1 MNWLGRTLRD
11 AVLPPIVL
19 LAVVAVVWDRAVVAY
34 DIKPYLLPRPG
45 LVANAVWSN
54 HLKLLGAIRY
64 TGTAAVCGLALSL
77 VVGTAVSFAFSQSR
91 WLRSAGYPYAL
102 FLQTVPIVA
111 IAPLL
116 VYWCGQGFQSVV
128 LTAFI
133 ISLFPIIAGGTTGL
147 LSVEP
152 DLVDLFR
159 LHNATRWQTLWMLRT
174 PNAVPALCTGLKTS
188 CGLAVVGA
196 VVGEYFAGQVGLQ
209 NGLGY
214 LIQFHIAGLKMA
226 DLFAAVLASTALTVA
241 MFGVT
246 SVATAAILARW
257 YDVPAEHRT

>member
-1 MNWLGRTLRD
+1 MRWLARLIRD
-11 AVLPPIVL
+11 AVLPPAVL
-19 LAVVAVVWDRAVVAY
+19 LILVAVIWDRVVVAY
-34 DIKPYLLPRPG
+34 DLKPYLLPRPG
-45 LVANAVWSN
+45 LVAQSLWQNP
-54 HLKLLGAIRY
+54 LKLLGAIRY
-64 TGTAAVCGLALSL
+64 TGAAAVCGLALSL
-77 VVGTAVSFAFSQSR
+77 VAGTVVSFAFSQSR

-133 ISLFPIIAGGTTGL
+133 ISLFPIIAGGTAGL
-147 LSVEP
+147 LSVDP

-159 LHNATRWQTLWMLRT
+159 LHNATRWQMLWKLQS
-174 PNAVPALCTGLKTS
+174 PNAVPALCTGVKTS

-196 VVGEYFAGQVGLQ
+196 VVGEYFAGMVGHQ

-226 DLFAAVLASTALTVA
+226 DLFADVLASTALTVV
-241 MFGVT
+241 MFAVVSLT
-246 SVATAAILARW
+246 TTLILERW
-257 YDVPAEHRT
+257 YDAPADRRP

>member
-1 MNWLGRTLRD
+1 MTWLLRLVRD
-11 AVLPPIVL
+11 SALPPLML
-19 LAVVAVVWDRAVVAY
+19 LALAAIVWDRVVVAY
-34 DIKPYLLPRPG
+34 DLKPYLLPRPG
-45 LVANAVWSN
+45 LVAQALWHN

-64 TGTAAVCGLALSL
+64 TGLAAVCGLALSL
-77 VVGTAVSFAFSQSR
+77 LVGTAVSFVFSQSR

-128 LTAFI
+128 LTAFLI
-133 ISLFPIIAGGTTGL
+133 GLFPIIAGGTAGL
-147 LSVEP
+147 LSVDP

-159 LHNATRWQTLWMLRT
+159 LHNATRWQMLWKLRC
-174 PNAVPALCTGLKTS
+174 PNAVPALCTGVKTS
-188 CGLAVVGA
+188 CGLSVVGA
-196 VVGEYFAGQVGLQ
+196 VVGEFFAGQVGHQ

-226 DLFAAVLASTALTVA
+226 DLFADVLASTLLTVVLFA
-241 MFGVT
+241 AVSLLT
-246 SVATAAILARW
+246 SVILHRW
-257 YDVPAEHRT
+257 YDVPAEHRP